1 MRKLLTLAA
10 MLVLTAVVMVA
21 APSAGAYG
29 NTAVYQIT
37 FSLNCTSVTP
47 GACDQFGGPG
57 GVWGWIELDVGGTG
71 DMTLTI
77 CGHSVGGGGGGA
89 GHLNTEITDWSAPA
103 HGVISISGD
112 GLPPFVAGT
121 GLDIPSDPGHYSM
134 HPFPGLA
141 AEISVVKI
149 PNR

>member
-1 MRKLLTLAA
+1 MRKLLILAG

-57 GVWGWIELDVGGTG
+57 GVWGWIELDAGGTG

-89 GHLNTEITDWSAPA
+89 GHLNAEITDWSAPA
-103 HGVISISGD
+103 DGLISISGD

-121 GLDIPSDPGHYSM
+121 GLEIPSNPGHYSM

-141 AEISVVKI
+141 AEITVAKI

>member
-1 MRKLLTLAA
+1 MSDFDRPRERDMRKLLTLAA

-57 GVWGWIELDVGGTG
+57 GVWGWIELDAGG
-71 DMTLTI
+71 
-77 CGHSVGGGGGGA
+77 
-89 GHLNTEITDWSAPA
+89 
-103 HGVISISGD
+103 SGD

-141 AEISVVKI
+141 AKISVVKI